1 MRPAYHPR
9 LINDPF
15 KDPGL
20 FISFLLNKRAILFD
34 LGDIHALSPRDILKI
49 THVFVSHTHMD
60 HFIGFD
66 HLLRLF
72 LGREKELHL
81 YGPQGFIKNVEGK
94 LAGYTWNLVDHY
106 AYRFAL
112 TVTEV
117 DAETMRTN
125 RYQCQNQ
132 FQPDTP
138 AVEATF
144 DGILLSEPA
153 FSITCAVLD
162 HKVNSL
168 GFSLSE
174 RFHINILKA
183 GLDRLKLPVGPWLK
197 DFKEKLHAGLD
208 PDTRVDI
215 PFGEAGGET
224 RRAKLKDLADQVARI
239 TPGQKIT
246 YIADAAGSP
255 SNIEKMIDLASLS
268 HHLFIE
274 THFLEQD
281 RPLAE
286 ETHHL
291 TAGLAGFIA
300 RKAGVRQCTP
310 FHFSPRYTGSG
321 HLLEQEMTDAAGPDI
336 KINGVSDTMS
346 LMR

>member
-34 LGDIHALSPRDILKI
+34 LGDVHALSPRDILKI

-66 HLLRLF
+66 YLLRLF

-81 YGPQGFIKNVEGK
+81 FGPRGFIKNVEGK

-106 AYRFAL
+106 AYRFVL

-117 DAETMRTN
+117 DAEKMRTN
-125 RYQCQNQ
+125 RYQCRNQ

-138 AVEATF
+138 TVEAPF
-144 DGILLSEPA
+144 DGILLAEPA
-153 FSITCAVLD
+153 FSITCAILD

-183 GLDRLKLPVGPWLK
+183 GLDRLKLPVGPWLN
-197 DFKEKLHAGLD
+197 DFKEKLYAGLD
-208 PDTRVDI
+208 PDTPVDI
-215 PFGEAGGET
+215 PPGEKGGGN
-224 RRAKLKDLADQVARI
+224 RRVKLKDLFDQMALV

-246 YIADAAGSP
+246 YIADATGSS
-255 SNIEKMIDLASLS
+255 SNIKKMIDLANLS

-281 RPLAE
+281 RLLAE
-286 ETHHL
+286 KTHHL
-291 TAGLAGFIA
+291 TAGLAGCIA
-300 RKAGVRQCTP
+300 RKARVRQCTP

-321 HLLEQEMTDAAGPDI
+321 HLLEQEVADAAGPDI
-336 KINGVSDTMS
+336 TVHSWSVTS
-346 LMR
+346 